1 MGVSMVKAA
10 AAAAVSKYVFSGVYH
25 PSLSL
30 TNHAGKRPVEEALY
44 GSGMDFTVLRPAMLM
59 QTLGGSW
66 PSVLEQGQI
75 AMPYAKLAKGCYV
88 DYRDVAEVAT
98 AAMTGTDLSYGTFE
112 LCAPGMV
119 TRVDIAQMLSD
130 AAGRRIQA
138 GQVDVDQWADTAKL
152 PDGPMRD
159 GFKRMYVTMTSMA
172 SRAAMLS
179 SCAASWAAS
188 PERCPPPSRS
198 WPTAEEA
205 GPGRCSWRARSG
217 RSEPNSQ
224 AVARYCAPI
233 AGILNARWGG
243 SATGVSDRRL
253 VLLDSV
259 LTESPSLVGQPNTPL
274 PLPHPADPAREAQG
288 DLNSTTTPGIEV
300 IGGLL
305 ATVAGRGGA
314 AARHG
319 RRQAAAAVG
328 SAGALVTT
336 PATSARARP
345 RGSASRAPGAA
356 SPARPPPWRAW
367 PSC

>member
-98 AAMTGTDLSYGTFE
+98 AAMTGT
-112 LCAPGMV
+112 
-119 TRVDIAQMLSD
+119 
-130 AAGRRIQA
+130 
-138 GQVDVDQWADTAKL
+138 
-152 PDGPMRD
+152 
-159 GFKRMYVTMTSMA
+159 
-172 SRAAMLS
+172 
-179 SCAASWAAS
+179 
-188 PERCPPPSRS
+188 
-198 WPTAEEA
+198 
-205 GPGRCSWRARSG
+205 
-217 RSEPNSQ
+217 
-224 AVARYCAPI
+224 
-233 AGILNARWGG
+233 
-243 SATGVSDRRL
+243 ATGVSDRRL

-288 DLNSTTTPGIEV
+288 DLNSTTAPGIEANGLPRPD
-300 IGGLL
+300 GGQR
-305 ATVAGRGGA
+305 VA
-314 AARHG
+314 
-319 RRQAAAAVG
+319 RRNWAPG
-328 SAGALVTT
+328 SVRE
-336 PATSARARP
+336 S
-345 RGSASRAPGAA
+345 RGSCRAGCG
-356 SPARPPPWRAW
+356 S
-367 PSC
+367 